1 MCCVPSLIVWL
12 FSNYGSGRRTRYHLC
27 QRGAAPPAPGPG
39 PGTTLTKPSQPMRHK
54 HKIIS
59 TTSIWTAHR
68 QKANKKEKAHTQR
81 MLVLRSKLSVC
92 FALHFSSTCD
102 LLHWDRRWFANLMT
116 GIFWSIFSC
125 ISLRPRKPRSH
136 WPPSPPLN
144 LPSVFPTDAAS
155 REQSPINPAPDSIVK
170 LIGRGNPYANFSKK
184 LSIYWHIL
192 WLSLVAITKYCRELQ
207 LL

>member
-1 MCCVPSLIVWL
+1 MIEVLILKKYFEFQLIDYGFVKTMVFTQLKQTISLVNSLTVESIFTRQLKSPRCLRWTGGKMCCVPSLIVWL

-39 PGTTLTKPSQPMRHK
+39 PGTTLTNPSQPMRHK

-59 TTSIWTAHR
+59 TTSIWTGHR

-102 LLHWDRRWFANLMT
+102 LLHWE
-116 GIFWSIFSC
+116 
-125 ISLRPRKPRSH
+125 LR
-136 WPPSPPLN
+136 
-144 LPSVFPTDAAS
+144 
-155 REQSPINPAPDSIVK
+155 
-170 LIGRGNPYANFSKK
+170 
-184 LSIYWHIL
+184 
-192 WLSLVAITKYCRELQ
+192 
-207 LL
+207 